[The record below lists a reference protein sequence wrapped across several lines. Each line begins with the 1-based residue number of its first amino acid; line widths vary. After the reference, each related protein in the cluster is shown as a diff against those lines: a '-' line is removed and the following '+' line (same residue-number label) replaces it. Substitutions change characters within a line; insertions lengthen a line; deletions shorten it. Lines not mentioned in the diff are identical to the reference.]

1 MIENDDL
8 ELLKKVIAKAER
20 GEAPLPSALKTALTE
35 YVSPQKEKE
44 IVRRTRKK
52 KLVVQEKKTTRK
64 NSRPQRPKTQKKQ
77 RPTTTNKT
85 RKIKIKY

>member
-35 YVSPQKEKE
+35 YVSPQKEK
-44 IVRRTRKK
+44 VRRTRKK
-52 KLVVQEKKTTRK
+52 KLVVKEKKTTRK
-64 NSRPQRPKTQKKQ
+64 KSRPQRPKTQKKQ

-85 RKIKIKY
+85 RKIKIKS

>member
-35 YVSPQKEKE
+35 YVSPQKEK
-44 IVRRTRKK
+44 VRRTRKK

-85 RKIKIKY
+85 RKIKIKS